1 MFKGI
6 LHLHITSV
14 ILFLIIYLIKTL
26 FLVLNETDKL
36 DAFKSKT
43 KVLEMIISTTFL
55 VSGIYLMFN
64 VPEIKT
70 MLIVKIIIVL
80 AAIPTAVV
88 AYKKSNKLL
97 AVISLL
103 MIVMAY
109 GLAEMSKKPSV
120 ASTKSSVVDND
131 LSNEEYAV
139 KYGPE
144 LYKSD
149 CNKCHGENGDL
160 GISGAFDLSKSILTT
175 EEAIQVISNGRGN
188 MVGFK
193 DVYSEKQINAVAVY
207 IQSLRK

>member
-6 LHLHITSV
+6 LHLHVTSV

-26 FLVLNETDKL
+26 LLVLNKTDKL

-55 VSGIYLMFN
+55 LSGVYLMFN
-64 VPEIKT
+64 VPIKT

-80 AAIPTAVV
+80 ASIPTAVV
-88 AYKKSNKLL
+88 AYKKSNKIL

-109 GLAEMSKKPSV
+109 GLAEMSKKPTV
-120 ASTKSSVVDND
+120 ASSKLNDADNN
-131 LSNEEYAV
+131 LSNEEFAV

-144 LYKSD
+144 LYKSE
-149 CNKCHGENGDL
+149 CNQCHGENGNL
-160 GISGAFDLSKSILTT
+160 GISGAFDLSKSTLTK
-175 EEAIQVISNGRGN
+175 EEAIQVITMGRGN
-188 MVGFK
+188 MYGYK
-193 DVYSEKQINAVAVY
+193 DLYSEKQINAVAVY